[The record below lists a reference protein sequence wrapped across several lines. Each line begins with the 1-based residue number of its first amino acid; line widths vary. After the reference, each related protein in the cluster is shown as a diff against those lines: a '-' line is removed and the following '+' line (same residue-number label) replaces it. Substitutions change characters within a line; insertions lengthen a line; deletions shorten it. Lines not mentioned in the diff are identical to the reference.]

1 MKYSYYPGCTLHS
14 STKEY
19 DLSTKEVCKKLNI
32 ELVELPEWSCCGALG
47 AFSYDYLLSVALPA
61 RNLALVEKQNLTLA
75 APCNACF
82 HNLAKANKLLKDND
96 ELKTKVNDIMDSPYG
111 GNAQVRHLLDII
123 VNDVGLEAVS
133 KNITKPL
140 KDLKVAPYYGCL
152 LVRPAEI
159 AKFDD
164 PEDPQSLDNLMRSLG
179 AQVVPFH
186 MKVKCCGASLIVG
199 EEELAL
205 MLTRKILEAARDAG
219 ANCVAVTCPLCQTNL
234 DTYQTEIEK
243 RYNIKIGL
251 PVLYFTQ
258 IMGLAF
264 GIEARKLGLNRNM
277 VPAKKIMDMLKGF
290 SGMEKPQLA
299 EVKTG
304 R

>member
-19 DLSTKEVCKKLNI
+19 DISTKAVCERLGI
-32 ELVELPEWSCCGALG
+32 ELVELPDWNCCGALG

-61 RNLALVEKQNLTLA
+61 RNLSLVEKQHLTLA

-82 HNLAKANKLLKDND
+82 HNLAKANKLLKDNAD
-96 ELKTKVNDIMDSPYG
+96 LRTKVNDIMESPYG
-111 GNAQVRHLLDII
+111 GNAKVRHLLDIV
-123 VNDVGLEAVS
+123 VNEVGLDA
-133 KNITKPL
+133 ITKNVKKSL
-140 KDLKVAPYYGCL
+140 KGLKVAPYYGCL

-159 AKFDD
+159 AQFDD
-164 PEDPQSLDNLMRSLG
+164 PENPQSLDNLMTSLG
-179 AQVVPFH
+179 ATVVPFH

-219 ANCVAVTCPLCQTNL
+219 ANCIAVTCPLCQTNL
-234 DTYQTEIEK
+234 DTYQGEIES
-243 RYNIKIGL
+243 RYNIHLGL
-251 PVLYFTQ
+251 PILYFTQ

-264 GIEARKLGLNRNM
+264 GIEPKKLGLNRNM
-277 VPAKKIMDMLKGF
+277 VSTDKTIELVAALQV
-290 SGMEKPQLA
+290 EKPQA
-299 EVKTG
+299 VEVKAG

>member
-19 DLSTKEVCKKLNI
+19 DMSTKEVCKKLGI
-32 ELVELPEWSCCGALG
+32 ELVELEDWNCCGALG
-47 AFSYDYLLSVALPA
+47 AFSYDYLLSVTLPA

-82 HNLAKANKLLKDND
+82 HNLAKANKLLKENAD
-96 ELKTKVNDIMDSPYG
+96 LKNKVNDIMDSPYN

-123 VNDVGLEAVS
+123 VNDVGLETVS
-133 KNITKPL
+133 KNAIKPL
-140 KDLKVAPYYGCL
+140 KGLKVAPYYGCL

-159 AKFDD
+159 ARFDD
-164 PEDPQSLDNLMRSLG
+164 PENPQSLDNLMKSLG
-179 AQVVPFH
+179 AEVVPFH

-234 DTYQTEIEK
+234 DTYQKKIES
-243 RYNIKIGL
+243 RYNIHLGL

-264 GIEARKLGLNRNM
+264 GIEPKVLGLNKNM
-277 VPAKKIMDMLKGF
+277 VSTDKVIDLLK
-290 SGMEKPQLA
+290 SITITEKPQLV
-299 EVKTG
+299 EVKAG
-304 R
+304 G